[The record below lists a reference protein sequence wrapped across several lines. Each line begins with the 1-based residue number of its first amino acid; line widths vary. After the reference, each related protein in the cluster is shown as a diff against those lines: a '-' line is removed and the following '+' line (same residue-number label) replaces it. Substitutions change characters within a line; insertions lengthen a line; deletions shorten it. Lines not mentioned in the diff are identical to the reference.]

1 MIKDLL
7 SKLLQFI
14 LAIFILSFIVFF
26 IARLSP
32 GDPLA
37 SYYGEGVDRISTQER
52 KIATD
57 KLGLDKPIFT
67 QYIKWMSNSSKGE
80 FGISFKYKQDVIEVI
95 KGLYMNT
102 VILSGGAYI
111 LTFILA
117 LLLGLVCAFNE
128 GKLIDRLICKLGI
141 ITNSVPSFWISLIL
155 ILIFS
160 INLKLLPTSG
170 AYSIGK
176 ENSFID
182 RVLHLILPMT
192 VIIIS
197 HLWYYAY
204 LVRNKLIEEKKQE
217 YVLLCKAKGLSDK
230 QIMYKHCLRNIIP
243 SYINLMAVSVP
254 HIIGGTYIVEK
265 VFSYPGLGT
274 LCFESAKYHDYNM
287 LLVLS
292 LITGALVLFS
302 SAIAQ
307 IISNNIDPRIKHE
320 S

>member
-67 QYIKWMSNSSKGE
+67 QYIKWMSNASKGE

-128 GKLIDRLICKLGI
+128 GKLIDRLIS
-141 ITNSVPSFWISLIL
+141 NSGPSVWISLIL

>member
-67 QYIKWMSNSSKGE
+67 QYIKWMSNASKGE

-102 VILSGGAYI
+102 VVLSGGAYI

>member
-1 MIKDLL
+1 MIKDLF

-67 QYIKWMSNSSKGE
+67 QYIKWVSNASKGE

-102 VILSGGAYI
+102 VVLSGGAYI

>member
-1 MIKDLL
+1 MIKDLF

-67 QYIKWMSNSSKGE
+67 QYIKWMSNASKGE

-102 VILSGGAYI
+102 VVLSGGAYI

>member
-1 MIKDLL
+1 MIKDLF

-67 QYIKWMSNSSKGE
+67 QYIKWMSNASKGE

-182 RVLHLILPMT
+182 RVLHSILPMT

>member
-1 MIKDLL
+1 MIKDLF

-26 IARLSP
+26 IARLSH

-67 QYIKWMSNSSKGE
+67 QYIKWVSNASKGE

-102 VILSGGAYI
+102 VVLSGGAYI

>member
-1 MIKDLL
+1 MIKDLF

-37 SYYGEGVDRISTQER
+37 SYYGKGVDRISTQER

-67 QYIKWMSNSSKGE
+67 QYIKWVSNASKGE

-102 VILSGGAYI
+102 VVLSGGAYI

>member
-1 MIKDLL
+1 MIKDLF

-67 QYIKWMSNSSKGE
+67 QYIKWVSNASKGE
-80 FGISFKYKQDVIEVI
+80 FGISFKYKQDVIEVT

-102 VILSGGAYI
+102 VVLSGGAYI

>member
-1 MIKDLL
+1 MIKDLF

-57 KLGLDKPIFT
+57 KLGLDKPIFI
-67 QYIKWMSNSSKGE
+67 QYIKWVSNASKGE

-102 VILSGGAYI
+102 VVLSGGAYI

>member
-67 QYIKWMSNSSKGE
+67 QYIKWVSNASKGE

>member
-57 KLGLDKPIFT
+57 KLGLGKPIFT
-67 QYIKWMSNSSKGE
+67 QYIKWMSNASKGE

-102 VILSGGAYI
+102 VVLSGGAYI

>member
-67 QYIKWMSNSSKGE
+67 QYIKWMSNASKGE

-182 RVLHLILPMT
+182 RVLHLVLPMT

-217 YVLLCKAKGLSDK
+217 YVLLCKAKGLGDK

>member
-1 MIKDLL
+1 MIKDLF

-67 QYIKWMSNSSKGE
+67 QYIKWVSNASKGE

>member
-67 QYIKWMSNSSKGE
+67 QYIKWVSNASKGE

-102 VILSGGAYI
+102 VVLSGGAYI

>member
-1 MIKDLL
+1 MIKDLF

-67 QYIKWMSNSSKGE
+67 QYIKWMSNASKGE

>member
-67 QYIKWMSNSSKGE
+67 QYIKWMSNASKGE

-182 RVLHLILPMT
+182 RVLHSILPMT

>member
-1 MIKDLL
+1 MIKDLF

-32 GDPLA
+32 GDPLT

-67 QYIKWMSNSSKGE
+67 QYIKWVSNASKGE

-102 VILSGGAYI
+102 VVLSGGAYI